1 MKKVER
7 TCSIPKTLTVSWAA
21 AVLFCSGCA
30 IVSLLGTPTRREQ
43 KVQAEYAFG
52 EQTGRKTLVLVEQ
65 PGWVSSEVNLR
76 YHLTKRMNKELV
88 KKVKIRPEHLV
99 GYDKLSDLRSN
110 RADFS
115 RLSPIEVGSALGADM
130 VLLLMVERHELGAV
144 GGSRYYT
151 GFLELESAL
160 HEVVSGQRLWPQS
173 GQSKSIK
180 VGFDAGVKGRAAAL
194 KRLMQ
199 AAAHCTARYFYD
211 CPVDQFKISDDKS
224 DISWEGW
231 KKERSFGDAR

>member
-7 TCSIPKTLTVSWAA
+7 TCSIRQVLTVSCAA
-21 AVLFCSGCA
+21 AVLFCCGCG

-52 EQTGRKTLVLVEQ
+52 EQTGRK
-65 PGWVSSEVNLR
+65 
-76 YHLTKRMNKELV
+76 V
-88 KKVKIRPEHLV
+88 KKVKIRPAHLV
-99 GYDKLSDLRSN
+99 GYDKLSSLRSN

-115 RLSPIEVGSALGADM
+115 RLSPSEVGSALGADM
-130 VLLLMVERHELGAV
+130 VLLLMVERHELDPV
-144 GGSRYYT
+144 GGSGYYK

-160 HEVVSGQRLWPQS
+160 HEVVSGQRLWPRS

-224 DISWEGW
+224 DISWERW